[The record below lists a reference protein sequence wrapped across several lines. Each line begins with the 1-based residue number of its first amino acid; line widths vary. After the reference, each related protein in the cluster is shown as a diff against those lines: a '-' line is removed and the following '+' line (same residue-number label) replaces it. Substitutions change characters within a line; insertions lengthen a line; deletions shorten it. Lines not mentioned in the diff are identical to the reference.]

1 MRGGITSPAK
11 SGTAWVKRQMFPNTY
26 KGTVDHFVKTYE
38 QIWFQFFCKGTTPA
52 LVANVGEPSVLSTC
66 YGFCQQVAKR
76 IVGADRKTKLRLVTE
91 ACSIFKTR
99 KKKSHNC
106 YLQMWY
112 NGGPC
117 PPSANM
123 LCSMLWNTDF
133 GGGDGVQ
140 TQQSRPPVTS
150 GSWNIQDLE
159 HFTKGTKHCSL
170 QKSEKK

>member
-1 MRGGITSPAK
+1 
-11 SGTAWVKRQMFPNTY
+11 MFPNTY

-99 KKKSHNC
+99 KKKNHTTAICKCGTTEVRAPPLPTCCAVCFGIQTLVEETAYRHNRADPLS
-106 YLQMWY
+106 LQAA
-112 NGGPC
+112 GIFK
-117 PPSANM
+117 
-123 LCSMLWNTDF
+123 T
-133 GGGDGVQ
+133 
-140 TQQSRPPVTS
+140 
-150 GSWNIQDLE
+150 WNILP
-159 HFTKGTKHCSL
+159 KGLNTAASRNPK
-170 QKSEKK
+170 KSSTAHAAPQRDAG

>member
-1 MRGGITSPAK
+1 M
-11 SGTAWVKRQMFPNTY
+11 KRQMFPNTY

-99 KKKSHNC
+99 KKKITQLLFANVVQRRSVPPLCQHAVQ
-106 YLQMWY
+106 YALEYRLWWRRRRTDTTEQT
-112 NGGPC
+112 PC
-117 PPSANM
+117 HFRQ
-123 LCSMLWNTDF
+123 LEY
-133 GGGDGVQ
+133 
-140 TQQSRPPVTS
+140 SRP
-150 GSWNIQDLE
+150 
-159 HFTKGTKHCSL
+159 GTFY
-170 QKSEKK
+170 QRD